1 MLSETWLDNDE
12 RVSIPNFDCYVQLN
26 DRAAE
31 QLVFPSRSTNQKI
44 TTSDAFTLLENEV
57 NRTQIFG
64 IRAEGDRVYI
74 TEEGVTK
81 IPASSDITLRIF
93 GVHFS
98 NKTELAFT
106 GSSRE
111 CAKVTK
117 IVRITNENVINENV
131 LELIVSIPLVEGI
144 DSYYVCVKRSIQY
157 TKGEAVT
164 TWEHQGHH
172 AWLKMEPFGRILPM
186 WLQMCIICTLL
197 ILSGLFSGLN
207 LGLMALDRTEL
218 QVIQNCGTETEKKY
232 ARVISPLRKKGNYL
246 LCSLLLG
253 NVLVNSSLTILLDDL
268 TSGII
273 AIVGSTISIVIFGE
287 IIPQAICSRH
297 GLAIGAKTV
306 YVTKLFM
313 LATFPLSFPISKI
326 LDCVLGEEIGNVYDR
341 ERLMEFIRVTKDY
354 NKLENEEVN
363 IISGALELKKKTV
376 ADVMTQIGDVF
387 MIAYDATL
395 NFQTMSEIMAQGYSR
410 IPVYDGDRINVVA
423 LLNIKDLAFVDPED
437 NSPLKTVCEFYNHP
451 INYVFEDE
459 TLDVMLNEFK
469 KGRSHMAFVRHVNN
483 EGDGDP
489 FYEIVGVVTLEDV
502 IEEILQSEII
512 DETDVLTD
520 NRKKQR
526 RKETQ
531 IRQDFS
537 DFAKIG
543 GGQQGTNII
552 SPQLALATYQFLS
565 TSVEPFRNSFLSET
579 VLKRLMTQNIFF
591 KSKQNKDGALYN
603 APCNTLYQAGR
614 PADYFVLILEGRC
627 RVTVCKENLVFETG
641 PFSFFGIPAIT
652 VTVNAGDTSQ
662 NHKQSLTSISLSPE
676 NPVSKTF
683 IPDYTV
689 VSITETLYM
698 KIHWAV
704 YLAAY
709 RATLMER
716 HHKIDP
722 ETEEI
727 FNNNWEQNFQFS
739 SSGSLNHLQLDANSI
754 NTASIQNN
762 NKRSGH
768 SPIMNRTSNHNDVVK
783 RRASVEVGCI
793 SRCPDVVIAD
803 GILKN
808 QKSRESLVKTSVF
821 SNAPEIPMI
830 DMPHNLNSVAEDENC
845 DSVEVEKVSKKLKDG
860 ISGKKKNSV
869 NGTAEQTNERT
880 RLLYPSEA

>member
-1 MLSETWLDNDE
+1 M
-12 RVSIPNFDCYVQLN
+12 
-26 DRAAE
+26 
-31 QLVFPSRSTNQKI
+31 LVFCLFLSVITFLCFLCTLHVLFYSSSLPKYGQKI
-44 TTSDAFTLLENEV
+44 VTSDAFTSYENDINAAKV
-57 NRTQIFG
+57 FG
-64 IRAEGDRVYI
+64 MRAEGDRVYI
-74 TEEGVTK
+74 TEEGFTK
-81 IPASSDITLRIF
+81 IPANVNIILRIF
-93 GVHFS
+93 GTQFS
-98 NKTELAFT
+98 NNTELAFT
-106 GSSRE
+106 GSNQFCE
-111 CAKVTK
+111 K
-117 IVRITNENVINENV
+117 IVKIVKVENENLLSENV
-131 LELIVSIPLVEGI
+131 LEIEISFPLLDGTESFYICIKETFERGEV
-144 DSYYVCVKRSIQY
+144 VKWI
-157 TKGEAVT
+157 
-164 TWEHQGHH
+164 HQGDET
-172 AWLKMEPFGRILPM
+172 WLKVDPIGRLLPM
-186 WLQMCIICTLL
+186 WLQICIICTLL

-218 QVIQNCGTETEKKY
+218 QVIENCGTEKEKKY
-232 ARVISPLRKKGNYL
+232 SRVISPLRKRGNYL

-253 NVLVNSSLTILLDDL
+253 NVLVNSTLTILLDDL

-306 YVTKLFM
+306 YVTKFFM

-376 ADVMTQIGDVF
+376 ADVMTQIDDVF
-387 MIAYDATL
+387 MIPYDCTL
-395 NFQTMSEIMAQGYSR
+395 NFQTMSEIMKQGYSR
-410 IPVYDGDRINVVA
+410 IPVYDEDRNNVVA

-489 FYEIVGVVTLEDV
+489 FYEIIGVVTLEDV

-520 NRKKQR
+520 NRKKTR
-526 RKETQ
+526 RKEAQ
-531 IRQDFS
+531 IKQDFS
-537 DFAKIG
+537 DFAKVG
-543 GGQQGTNII
+543 GGQQGTSAI
-552 SPQLALATYQFLS
+552 SSQMALATYQFLS
-565 TSVEPFRNSFLSET
+565 TSVEPFRNIYLSET

-591 KSKQNKDGALYN
+591 KSIQNKNGQKVLLN
-603 APCNTLYQAGR
+603 PIYQAGK
-614 PADYFVLILEGRC
+614 PADFFMLILEGRC
-627 RVTVCKENLVFETG
+627 RVTVCKENLVFEAG

-652 VTVNAGDTSQ
+652 ININSGGDNSSQ
-662 NHKQSLTSISLSPE
+662 SHLQSLSSISISPDTAM
-676 NPVSKTF
+676 SKTF

-689 VSITETLYM
+689 VAITDTLYM
-698 KIHWAV
+698 KVHWAV

-716 HHKIDP
+716 HHKLDP
-722 ETEEI
+722 ENEDAYA
-727 FNNNWEQNFQFS
+727 NNWEQEFRFS
-739 SSGSLNHLQLDANSI
+739 SSGSLHRLQADASLTNATIS
-754 NTASIQNN
+754 QNN
-762 NKRSGH
+762 GKKNGL
-768 SPIMNRTSNHNDVVK
+768 SPTMNRNSSPSESAK

-793 SRCPDVVIAD
+793 NRCPDVSVVD
-803 GILKN
+803 GMLKN
-808 QKSRESLVKTSVF
+808 SKSKDIVVKTNIFANTS
-821 SNAPEIPMI
+821 EIPMV
-830 DMPHNLNSVAEDENC
+830 DMPHNLNSVAEDESC
-845 DSVEVEKVSKKLKDG
+845 ESVEVVVSKKIKDD
-860 ISGKKKNSV
+860 IAGKKKNSV

>member
-1 MLSETWLDNDE
+1 MSNKSTPTKDKIVYETPCST
-12 RVSIPNFDCYVQLN
+12 RSP
-26 DRAAE
+26 DR
-31 QLVFPSRSTNQKI
+31 KI
-44 TTSDAFTLLENEV
+44 TTPDALMSYKNDLNCTGV
-57 NRTQIFG
+57 FG
-64 IRAEGDRVYI
+64 LRAEGDRVYI
-74 TEEGVTK
+74 TEEGITRV
-81 IPASSDITLRIF
+81 PASSNFTLRIF
-93 GVHFS
+93 GRLFS
-98 NKTELAFT
+98 NSTQLAFT
-106 GSSRE
+106 GSSSA
-111 CAKVTK
+111 CDKVTK
-117 IVRITNENVINENV
+117 IIHITNENVLSENA
-131 LELIVSIPLVEGI
+131 LEIVVSLPLLEEF
-144 DSYYVCVKRSIQY
+144 DSYYLCVKRIC
-157 TKGEAVT
+157 KEKDEKKPAE
-164 TWEHQGHH
+164 WIHQGSE
-172 AWLKMEPFGRILPM
+172 AWLRLEPVGRILPM
-186 WLQMCIICTLL
+186 WLQICIICTLL

-218 QVIQNCGTETEKKY
+218 QVIENCGTETEKKY
-232 ARVISPLRKKGNYL
+232 ARVISPLRKRGNYL

-306 YVTKLFM
+306 YVTKFFM

-376 ADVMTQIGDVF
+376 SDVMTQIDDVF
-387 MIAYDATL
+387 MVPFDATL
-395 NFQTMSEIMAQGYSR
+395 NFQTMSEIMKQGYSR
-410 IPVYDGDRINVVA
+410 IPVYDGDRNNVVA

-459 TLDVMLNEFK
+459 TLDIMLNEFK

-489 FYEIVGVVTLEDV
+489 FYEIIGVVTLEDV

-520 NRKKQR
+520 NRKKTR
-526 RKETQ
+526 RKEAQ
-531 IRQDFS
+531 IKQDFS
-537 DFAKIG
+537 DFAKVG

-565 TSVEPFRNSFLSET
+565 TSVEPFRNTYLSET

-591 KSKQNKDGALYN
+591 KSKQNKDN
-603 APCNTLYQAGR
+603 SNESCSTLYQAGK
-614 PADYFVLILEGRC
+614 PADFFILILEGRC

-641 PFSFFGIPAIT
+641 PFSYFGIPAIT
-652 VTVNAGDTSQ
+652 VTVNPGDISSQ
-662 NHKQSLTSISLSPE
+662 SHMQSLSSISISPE

-689 VSITETLYM
+689 VTITETLYM

-716 HHKIDP
+716 HHKLDP
-722 ETEEI
+722 ENEEI
-727 FNNNWEQNFQFS
+727 FNSWGNDFRFS
-739 SSGSLNHLQLDANSI
+739 SSGSLNRLQPDSNSVATTPSANNI
-754 NTASIQNN
+754 
-762 NKRSGH
+762 KRSGH
-768 SPIMNRTSNHNDVVK
+768 SPIMNRISNVNDVAK

-793 SRCPDVVIAD
+793 NRCPDVVIVD
-803 GILKN
+803 GMLKN
-808 QKSRESLVKTSVF
+808 SSKESIKSSAFTDAS
-821 SNAPEIPMI
+821 EIPMI
-830 DMPHNLNSVAEDENC
+830 DMPHSLAIVAEDENC
-845 DSVEVEKVSKKLKDG
+845 DSVELVSTKLVDG
-860 ISGKKKNSV
+860 LSGSKKKNSV